1 MDLFPPANMP
11 VILCPE
17 LSLTILKR
25 LEAATSRLEDMVPSM
40 GDQAAATN
48 GLSAAD
54 QDVQRPGGT
63 KQMGA
68 SDGPPTPAPLPPAID
83 DFDSVIN
90 GDVTKFV
97 TMSEQIGGL
106 VAEQV
111 CMIVR
116 SGMKRMATLM
126 SMSSLPP
133 YFEPSPLNANSLL
146 SLRKRKS
153 QTFNLKFTWRY

>member
-1 MDLFPPANMP
+1 MP
-11 VILCPE
+11 VVLCPE

-48 GLSAAD
+48 GLSAANQDD
-54 QDVQRPGGT
+54 QTPGGA
-63 KQMGA
+63 KQMGG
-68 SDGPPTPAPLPPAID
+68 SDGPSTPAPLPPAID
-83 DFDSVIN
+83 DFDSMIN

-111 CMIVR
+111 SYNSR
-116 SGMKRMATLM
+116 SGVKRTATL
-126 SMSSLPP
+126 
-133 YFEPSPLNANSLL
+133 
-146 SLRKRKS
+146 
-153 QTFNLKFTWRY
+153 TFHA